1 MRDALLAALQAQPNA
16 MHHASGGHLTL
27 PTSCGLSLLLP
38 RALLPRVLLPLLLP
52 PAPPPRWLGPLLGVL
67 LPLPPAALLLL
78 PPLLRLMS

>member
-1 MRDALLAALQAQPNA
+1 
-16 MHHASGGHLTL
+16 
-27 PTSCGLSLLLP
+27 LLLP